1 MRGGRA
7 RVDPSQSKTTTTS
20 KHKGGTPPLA
30 SKSIMMAAVFALKSN
45 KSKHVIKTKEKR
57 IAGSALASISPCSPL
72 DCPLSLLPAARPTLH
87 NIFYPLTKSHHKF
100 SQILHNILA
109 MTNKTLTSCLGDL
122 DITDPTVFDDCDNT
136 DEEFKVIKKNWRKK
150 VLAEHPVNILL
161 LRYRSVVIYYPPL

>member
-57 IAGSALASISPCSPL
+57 IAGSALASISPCSPHSRL
-72 DCPLSLLPAARPTLH
+72 QLGQLIRPQLPTGMMMMSLMWKR
-87 NIFYPLTKSHHKF
+87 IGMK
-100 SQILHNILA
+100 
-109 MTNKTLTSCLGDL
+109 
-122 DITDPTVFDDCDNT
+122 
-136 DEEFKVIKKNWRKK
+136 
-150 VLAEHPVNILL
+150 
-161 LRYRSVVIYYPPL
+161 